1 MGRFDRILGNGKKA
15 LGVYL
20 TAGFPAPGE
29 DEKMCRAALAA
40 GADFLELGFPFSD
53 PIADGTVIQRA
64 STLSLS
70 KGASLAKTLAL
81 AARLR
86 RGTEAPIILM
96 GYANPVYHMG
106 YGAFAATLA
115 EAEADGVIIPD
126 LPWEEASPLRKELYA
141 RGLSFIPMASP
152 TTTRERL
159 AMLVGE
165 GSGFLYLVSMTGIT
179 GDTFR
184 GQAPW
189 VEVAEQ
195 ASRLGSLPVCVGFG
209 IRTAADA
216 QAAARHAQGVIVG
229 TAAIEAVEQG
239 GASALTR
246 LVKELKAGLGSC

>member
-1 MGRFDRILGNGKKA
+1 MERFHRMFENGRKT

-20 TAGFPAPGE
+20 TAGFPQPGL
-29 DEKMCRAALAA
+29 DEKMCLAALAA

-53 PIADGTVIQRA
+53 PIADGPVIQRA

-70 KGASLAKTLAL
+70 KGASLKKTLDL

-86 RGTEAPIILM
+86 KLTDKPLVLM

-106 YGAFAATLA
+106 YGVFAAALA
-115 EAEADGVIIPD
+115 EAGADGVIVPD
-126 LPWEEASPLRKELYA
+126 LPWEEAEPLRKEMGD

-159 AMLVGE
+159 AMLMRE

-179 GDTFR
+179 GDVFR

-189 VEVAEQ
+189 VEAAEQ
-195 ASRLGSLPVCVGFG
+195 VRRSGSLPVCVGFG
-209 IRTAADA
+209 IRTPNDA
-216 QAAARHAQGVIVG
+216 RSAARHADGVIVG
-229 TAAIEAVEQG
+229 TAAIEAVDQG
-239 GASALTR
+239 GANALTR
-246 LVKELKAGLGSC
+246 LVKGLKAGLSSG